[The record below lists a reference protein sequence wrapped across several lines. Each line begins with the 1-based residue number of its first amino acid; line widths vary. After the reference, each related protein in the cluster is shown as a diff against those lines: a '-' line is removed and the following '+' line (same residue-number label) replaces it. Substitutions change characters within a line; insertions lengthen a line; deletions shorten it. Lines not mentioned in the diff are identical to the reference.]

1 MKNRVLSLVLLVMV
15 VVIALVGV
23 SACTRAKP
31 NRPVASAPT
40 SSPLPA
46 MTTPAE
52 TPVAS
57 STKIAAAPVTSTAPT
72 GNVTPI
78 PLEPSPTMV
87 PGMPTSTVNPPAPA
101 DSGPALAVTL
111 IVPLTPAVESTP
123 IPVPGQPQAAQPN
136 AAGVPTKTYKV
147 KEADTLFGI
156 AVRFGTTVETL
167 KQLNNLTGDMLTLG
181 QDLLVPLT
189 PAATPE
195 AELAAPAV
203 PAPPVRLPRPQSPRE
218 RPQSVA
224 EFMWS
229 RPGRTCSASRS
240 SMACRW
246 KHWPRPTT
254 SWLRGIPSTSG
265 SGWPSRDGDL
275 IAPAEAMNRFHQRCA
290 LREPLARRGGSLRF
304 GGGHVWLTT
313 YPQRARSRIP
323 DANCTWFLWC

>member
-1 MKNRVLSLVLLVMV
+1 MKNRVLSVVLLAMV

-52 TPVAS
+52 TPAALA
-57 STKIAAAPVTSTAPT
+57 TKVAAPVTSTTPM

-101 DSGPALAVTL
+101 ASGPAAAVTL

-123 IPVPGQPQAAQPN
+123 IPAPGQPQAQQPN
-136 AAGVPTKTYKV
+136 AAGVPTKAYKV

-167 KQLNNLTGDMLTLG
+167 KQLNNLTGDMLTVG
-181 QDLLVPLT
+181 QDLLVPLS
-189 PAATPE
+189 PNATPE
-195 AELAAPAV
+195 AEAAAPAG
-203 PAPPVRLPRPQSPRE
+203 PAAPAAVAPAAPAISPR
-218 RPQSVA
+218 
-224 EFMWS
+224 
-229 RPGRTCSASRS
+229 T
-240 SMACRW
+240 
-246 KHWPRPTT
+246 
-254 SWLRGIPSTSG
+254 
-265 SGWPSRDGDL
+265 
-275 IAPAEAMNRFHQRCA
+275 APAGSRVYVVKPGENLFRIALKYGVSLEAMAQANNIMAPWYTIYVGQR
-290 LREPLARRGGSLRF
+290 LVVP
-304 GGGHVWLTT
+304 
-313 YPQRARSRIP
+313 
-323 DANCTWFLWC
+323 